1 MDDTLPAQPSYL
13 LLNKIQRFEKQY
25 VRFEQYLKHKKDFSK
40 KMILEK
46 NIFQINNTIT
56 KFYEKMSFVH
66 YNFLNHFKKSK

>member
-46 NIFQINNTIT
+46 I
-56 KFYEKMSFVH
+56 SFR
-66 YNFLNHFKKSK
+66 